1 MPNPRIFSSE
11 VALLVALVT
20 ALTIGASW
28 IYPTWDDGRL
38 LFWSSQMGEG
48 VIYHNFGDRPLLYYS
63 YLFLFRRQ
71 LFQPVGLIFH
81 WVSWFA
87 MGLVTM
93 RFWRLMFPEYSQFAL
108 LPALLAVA
116 PVLAKCQLATF
127 TLVFTVMI
135 GPLLIFVSIFLILSE
150 QPSLLRRTL
159 VSSLALILIAF
170 AMLISSYSVPT
181 AAVALV
187 VLTARSFKTPPSRK
201 RGLLISAGLTALVAV
216 CSYAA
221 FSWFTQLTAAPEYR
235 PSYALT
241 SLTWKIRVVP
251 FRLLSAIWQ
260 STMGGVL
267 ESLGAVALN
276 TKPTLLSFAFG
287 IVLAALVWLVFSR
300 KGTVQADTASDH
312 RYSFVTLL
320 TATALAL
327 LPVFLMGRTLEGRWD
342 TRFIVPIL
350 PVLSS
355 LTVFIL
361 LSVVRKRL
369 WILVPIL
376 CGFLAGYS
384 TTLEIANAI
393 RNPEPVVALP
403 QYEFRGRTESE
414 STRGTIRRQEH
425 SHETV

>member
-1 MPNPRIFSSE
+1 MPSLRIFGFE
-11 VALLVALVT
+11 VALLVALVS
-20 ALTIGASW
+20 ALTIGAWW

-38 LFWSSQMGEG
+38 LFWSAQMGEG
-48 VIYHNFGDRPLLYYS
+48 VIYHNYGDRPLLYYL

-93 RFWRLMFPEYSQFAL
+93 RFWRLMFPEYSQFTL
-108 LPALLAVA
+108 LPALLSVA
-116 PVLAKCQLATF
+116 PVLGKCQLVTF
-127 TLVFTVMI
+127 TIVFPVMI
-135 GPLLIFVSIFLILSE
+135 GPLFIFVALFLILSE
-150 QPSLLRRTL
+150 QPSVFRRAL
-159 VSSLALILIAF
+159 VSSLALLLIAF
-170 AMLISSYSVPT
+170 AVLITNYAVTT
-181 AAVALV
+181 AAAAFV
-187 VLTARSFKTPPSRK
+187 VLTAKAIKGPPSRK
-201 RGLLISAGLTALVAV
+201 RELLISAGLTALAAL

-221 FSWFTQLTAAPEYR
+221 FCWLTQLTATPEYR
-235 PSYALT
+235 PGYALT
-241 SLTWKIRVVP
+241 SFPWKIRVVP
-251 FRLLSAIWQ
+251 FRLLSAIWR

-276 TKPTLLSFAFG
+276 TKATLLSFAFG
-287 IVLAALVWLVFSR
+287 IVLAALVWLVISR
-300 KGTVQADTASDH
+300 KGHVQADTLSDH
-312 RYSFVTLL
+312 RYSFITLL
-320 TATALAL
+320 TATTLAL
-327 LPVFLMGRTLEGRWD
+327 IPVFLMGRTLEVRWD

-355 LTVFIL
+355 VTVFLL

-376 CGFLAGYS
+376 CGFLTGYW

-403 QYEFRGRTESE
+403 PYEFRGRTVSE
-414 STRGTIRRQEH
+414 SMLEKSKVG
-425 SHETV
+425 SVD

>member
-1 MPNPRIFSSE
+1 MIDGPKPNPRIFSFE
-11 VALLVALVT
+11 VALLATLVS
-20 ALTIGASW
+20 ALTIGAWW
-28 IYPTWDDGRL
+28 IYPIWDDGRL

-48 VIYHNFGDRPLLYYS
+48 VIYHDFGDRPLVYYL
-63 YLFLFRRQ
+63 YLFLFRHQ

-93 RFWRLMFPEYSQFAL
+93 RFWRLMFPEYSQLAL

-116 PVLAKCQLATF
+116 PVLSKCQLVTF
-127 TLVFTVMI
+127 TIVFPVMT
-135 GPLLIFVSIFLILSE
+135 GPLLIFVSLFLLLSAQPSGYRRILVSLLALGLVAFAVLIL
-150 QPSLLRRTL
+150 
-159 VSSLALILIAF
+159 
-170 AMLISSYSVPT
+170 SYSVPT
-181 AAVALV
+181 AAVVFV
-187 VLTARSFKTPPSRK
+187 VLTAKAFKSPPGRK
-201 RGLLISAGLTALVAV
+201 RALLISAGLTALVAL

-221 FSWFTQLTAAPEYR
+221 FSWFTQLTASPEFR

-241 SLTWKIRVVP
+241 SLPWKIRVVP
-251 FRLLSAIWQ
+251 FRLLSAIWH

-267 ESLGAVALN
+267 ESLGSVTLN
-276 TKPTLLSFAFG
+276 TKPTLLSFVFG
-287 IVLAALVWLVFSR
+287 IALAALVWLVVSR
-300 KGTVQADTASDH
+300 KGQVQADSLSDH
-312 RYSFVTLL
+312 RFSFVTLL

-361 LSVVRKRL
+361 LTVVRKRL

-376 CGFLAGYS
+376 CGFLTGYW

-403 QYEFRGRTESE
+403 QFELRGRTVSE
-414 STRGTIRRQEH
+414 SKSEQ
-425 SHETV
+425 V